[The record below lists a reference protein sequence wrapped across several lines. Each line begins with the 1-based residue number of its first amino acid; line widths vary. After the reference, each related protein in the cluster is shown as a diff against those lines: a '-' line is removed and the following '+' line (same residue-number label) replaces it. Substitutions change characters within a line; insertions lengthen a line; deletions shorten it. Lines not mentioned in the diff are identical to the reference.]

1 MAGVEKRRT
10 ASSVDTAAVPVP
22 RGPGRARRPRGG
34 GLLRD
39 VKLRTGL
46 GIVGCFALIGL
57 VGPFLVTD
65 VGAIGNAVLRP
76 PSAEHWLGT
85 TQTGQDVFGQLVTA
99 TRGSLIVGLVV
110 GLLATVLSV
119 LVGVV
124 GGYLGGRVDEGL
136 SLVSNVV
143 LVIPSLPLVILIT
156 NYLDGAGILTIAL
169 IISITSWAASAR
181 VLRAQT
187 LSVRTR
193 DYVAAAR
200 AMGERTWRVVFVEIL
215 PNLLPVIAS
224 QFVFAIIFAILTEA
238 GLSFLGLGGIDYL
251 TWGTMLYFAQ
261 NAQAL
266 TVGAWWWFVPPGL
279 SIALV
284 GVGLSLINFS
294 FDELINPRL
303 RAPGVPRRPRTR
315 RRQA

>member
-1 MAGVEKRRT
+1 MAETRT
-10 ASSVDTAAVPVP
+10 PHPSSAAAGGLALP
-22 RGPGRARRPRGG
+22 RSSRARGM
-34 GLLRD
+34 LTD
-39 VKLRTGL
+39 WKLRLGL
-46 GIVGCFALIGL
+46 IIVGLFALIGL
-57 VGPFLVTD
+57 VGPLLIAD
-65 VGAIGNAVLRP
+65 VGAISDEALHP
-76 PSAEHWLGT
+76 PSSNHLLGT
-85 TQTGQDVFGQLVTA
+85 TQTGQDVFGQLVYA

-110 GLLATVLSV
+110 GVLATVLSV

-124 GGYLGGRVDEGL
+124 GGYLGGRIDEAL
-136 SLVSNVV
+136 SLISNVV

-156 NYLDGAGILTIAL
+156 NYLDGASILTIAL

-187 LSVRTR
+187 MSVRSR
-193 DYVAAAR
+193 DYVDAAR
-200 AMGERTWRVVFVEIL
+200 AMGERTWRVILVEIL

-266 TVGAWWWFVPPGL
+266 ALGAWWWFIPPGL
-279 SIALV
+279 AIALV
-284 GVGLSLINFS
+284 GAGLSLINFS

-303 RAPGVPRRPRTR
+303 RVPKSIRSARSASRKR
-315 RRQA
+315 RRS

>member
-1 MAGVEKRRT
+1 MDGQKEVT
-10 ASSVDTAAVPVP
+10 PPTTTAAPSAP
-22 RGPGRARRPRGG
+22 APSAGGRARPVRIG

-39 VKLRTGL
+39 GKLRIGL
-46 GIVGCFALIGL
+46 SIVGCFALIGL
-57 VGPFLVTD
+57 LGPFFITD
-65 VGAIGNAVLRP
+65 VGAISDQALQP

-85 TQTGQDVFGQLVTA
+85 TQTGQDIFGQLVNA

-187 LSVRTR
+187 LSVRSR

-266 TVGAWWWFVPPGL
+266 ALGAWWWFIPPGL

-284 GVGLSLINFS
+284 GAGLSLINFS

-303 RAPGVPRRPRTR
+303 RAPGVPRPARKTR
-315 RRQA
+315 RRS